1 MIIAPIVWRT
11 LLSRQKNHEQ
21 WGCLAKFDILFDCKT
36 REVKKAQHNERN
48 EKQLIAYPLPLS

>member
-48 EKQLIAYPLPLS
+48 ENN